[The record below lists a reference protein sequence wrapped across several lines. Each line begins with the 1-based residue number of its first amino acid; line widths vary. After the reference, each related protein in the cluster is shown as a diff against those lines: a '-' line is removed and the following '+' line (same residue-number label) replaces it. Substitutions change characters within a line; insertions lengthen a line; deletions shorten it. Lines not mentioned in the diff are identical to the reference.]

1 MIKYGRSQGY
11 GFACFNTA
19 DEAKEAIDDSF
30 SQNGRTSSTASS
42 SSRLS
47 PTINSPFNDHQFPYN
62 IRENSKAGRQCSQ
75 SNSSS
80 AELNQTINHQK
91 STSSNDENEENK
103 SELSKQI
110 YVDVRVFCID
120 SQFLFLK

>member
-1 MIKYGRSQGY
+1 MPHWCILRAGY
-11 GFACFNTA
+11 TDTTHFETSYMSIF
-19 DEAKEAIDDSF
+19 IDPF

-62 IRENSKAGRQCSQ
+62 ITKNSKVGRQCSQ

-80 AELNQTINHQK
+80 AELNQRINHQK

-103 SELSKQI
+103 SELSNQI
-110 YVDVRVFCID
+110 YVDA
-120 SQFLFLK
+120 